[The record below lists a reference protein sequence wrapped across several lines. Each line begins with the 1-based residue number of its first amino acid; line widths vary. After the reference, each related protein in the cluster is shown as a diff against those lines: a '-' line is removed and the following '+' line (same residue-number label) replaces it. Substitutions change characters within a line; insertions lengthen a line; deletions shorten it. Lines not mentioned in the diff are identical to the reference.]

1 MNCFCTIVTRSH
13 LPYARA
19 LAESLRTSG
28 NQEKLLVLVADSDTA
43 SEAIDNCS
51 QLSLAELNPAP
62 PADMTVYFDGFEL
75 CNALKP
81 FLIAYALR
89 SGAQQVIYLD
99 ADIYC
104 VGSFARI
111 WSGPPAALQLTP
123 HHLQPPSLALSYIRE
138 SEVADMGFLNGGF
151 ARWQAGAATDAIL
164 RWMMERFPVQGFCDR
179 SHGMF
184 VDQKL
189 LPLLL
194 AYFPADVAIL
204 RDPGLNVAFWNL
216 HERAVSMLNGVP
228 MVAGSPVLFFHMSGY
243 RLAEP
248 EAACAYL
255 PKPTNQAILE
265 AAPWFR
271 AVLAQYRELLLR
283 HGADQ
288 PTPEYGHASHDG
300 LTLTPAL
307 RRHYFLTRSL
317 SPLAPAVLRI
327 RFIDWLK
334 TVRRWL
340 RRHLF

>member
-28 NQEKLLVLVADSDTA
+28 NPEKLLVLVADADRA
-43 SEAIDNCS
+43 NEAIEGCTP
-51 QLSLAELNPAP
+51 LTLAELNPAP
-62 PADMTVYFDGFEL
+62 PDAMTVYYDGFEL

-81 FLIAYALR
+81 FLIAHALR
-89 SGAQQVIYLD
+89 TGAQQVIYLD
-99 ADIYC
+99 ADILC
-104 VGSFARI
+104 VGPFARI
-111 WSGPPAALQLTP
+111 WSGPPSALQLTP

-164 RWMMERFPVQGFCDR
+164 GWMMERFPVQGFCDR

-216 HERAVSMLNGVP
+216 HERAVSLLNGVP

-255 PKPTNQAILE
+255 PKATNQSILKD
-265 AAPWFR
+265 APWFR
-271 AVLAQYRELLLR
+271 TVLGQYRELLLR

-288 PTPEYGHASHDG
+288 PSPGYGHAHHNG

-307 RRHYFLTRSL
+307 RRHYFQTRTL
-317 SPLAPAVLRI
+317 SSTAPAVLRI
-327 RFIDWLK
+327 RFIDGLK
-334 TVRRWL
+334 TIKRRL
-340 RRHLF
+340 RRLVS

>member
-19 LAESLRTSG
+19 LAESLRTGG
-28 NQEKLLVLVADSDTA
+28 NGEQLLVLVADSDGA
-43 SEAIDNCS
+43 DDAIEGCIR
-51 QLSLAELNPAP
+51 LSLAELNPAP
-62 PADMTVYFDGFEL
+62 PAGMTVYFDGFEL

-81 FLIAYALR
+81 FLVAHALR
-89 SGAQQVIYLD
+89 TGAQQVIYLD
-99 ADIYC
+99 ADIFC
-104 VGSFARI
+104 TGSFARI

-123 HHLQPPSLALSYIRE
+123 HHLQPPSPALSYIRE

-164 RWMMERFPVQGFCDR
+164 GWMMERFPVQGFCDR

-194 AYFPADVAIL
+194 AYFPDDVAIL

-216 HERAVSMLNGVP
+216 HERAVAVVNGVP
-228 MVAGSPVLFFHMSGY
+228 MTAGSPVVFFHMSGF
-243 RLAEP
+243 RLSEP

-255 PKPTNQAILE
+255 PKATNQAILA

-271 AVLAQYRELLLR
+271 QVLAQYRALLLR

-288 PTPEYGHASHDG
+288 PVPGYGHARHNG

-307 RRHYFLTRSL
+307 RRHYFQTRTL
-317 SPLAPAVLRI
+317 SPTAPAVLRI
-327 RFIDWLK
+327 RFIDGMKALK
-334 TVRRWL
+334 RRL
-340 RRHLF
+340 RRLVP